1 MGWNGRKMSKPVGS
15 GDLSQAFG
23 ISSLDLGSQIVS
35 GIIRPMSKY
44 KPVRH
49 SGTGELSQ
57 SDRAYARYGF
67 GANLPA
73 LPMGDA
79 LPQNDWVYQRPRGKD
94 YSEWFRY
101 LDADGYVN
109 DSCAPLV
116 LSIGTIVNDGTS
128 HVTLYGNGT
137 GNGVRSDGYAWASD
151 ESLSLAEL
159 LQSASDYYN
168 HYISFILVNGSN
180 KALIVTGTTVKSFV
194 DSGAVKDFQLSAP
207 GMTDSGVDYTPI
219 GLLQNSKSG
228 DTVTVIACLAPSS
241 LAPTSTSIAY
251 KVYTSNLTQYTVY
264 SLGFVAGCDRA
275 SSPVTTTAFRFDGVT
290 FTLGGT
296 LTNMVTETYYGG
308 SFWRAYKVQVTGVFD
323 MSGAPGWNPSNLT
336 KTLSGTISLTSSY
349 PFGSSPGSPVTI
361 NTDTSADLYPSAS
374 GQTRTLFL
382 SSAEQYLWVLL
393 TGAGGTPQGSVSV
406 AANVNMTTPLNNPI
420 SKSVTITL

>member
-1 MGWNGRKMSKPVGS
+1 MGWNGRKMSKPVSS

-23 ISSLDLGSQIVS
+23 ISSLDLGSQIINGV
-35 GIIRPMSKY
+35 IRPMSKY

-67 GANLPA
+67 GASLPV

-94 YSEWFRY
+94 YSEWFRF

-128 HVTLYGNGT
+128 HIILYGNGT

-159 LQSASDYYN
+159 LQSSSDYYN

-219 GLLQNSKSG
+219 SLLQGSRSG
-228 DTVTVIACLAPSS
+228 DTVAVIACLAQSS
-241 LAPTSTSIAY
+241 LAPTSTSITY

-290 FTLGGT
+290 FSLSGA
-296 LTNMVTETYYGG
+296 LTNMVTETYYNGG
-308 SFWRAYKVQVTGVFD
+308 FWRAYRVQVTGVFD
-323 MSGAPGWNPSNLT
+323 MSGAPSWNPSNLT

-361 NTDTSADLYPSAS
+361 DTDTSADLYPSAS

-382 SSAEQYLWVLL
+382 SSAEQYMWVPL

-406 AANVNMTTPLNNPI
+406 TANVNMTTPLNNPI